1 MSLEGIILKEIYD
14 EYIQFIKSLS
24 NEEWNE
30 IILKAQE
37 HTKDEEE

>member
-24 NEEWNE
+24 DEEWNE

>member
-1 MSLEGIILKEIYD
+1 MSLEGIMLKEIYD

-37 HTKDEEE
+37 HTKDEKE

>member
-37 HTKDEEE
+37 HAKDEKE